1 MWAWLCFWGRVGWA
15 GAGAGAGSGGRD
27 EETILRASGPG
38 Q

>member
-15 GAGAGAGSGGRD
+15 GAGAGSGGRD
-27 EETILRASGPG
+27 EETVLRASGPG